1 MHNVLEFK
9 LALHRAHSLS
19 SQNINLCFF
28 FHILESRALFYD
40 QEREA
45 IGPPF
50 LRGQKGT
57 KGSGAEIMMFRR
69 VRQRNVLK
77 CACLEALFSLAIY
90 TCYKFAWHFPD
101 ITPTIVGWSM
111 ITSITKF
118 ECIPVWYTQ
127 IDIPRAGC
135 NVLKRSELSLVV

>member
-9 LALHRAHSLS
+9 LVLHRVHSLS

-28 FHILESRALFYD
+28 FHILESRALSYD

-45 IGPPF
+45 IEPPF

-69 VRQRNVLK
+69 VRQRNVPK
-77 CACLEALFSLAIY
+77 CARVEALFSLAIC
-90 TCYKFAWHFPD
+90 TCYKVA
-101 ITPTIVGWSM
+101 
-111 ITSITKF
+111 
-118 ECIPVWYTQ
+118 
-127 IDIPRAGC
+127 
-135 NVLKRSELSLVV
+135 